1 MNGPLP
7 VGRTLCIMCGA
18 KVDAP
23 AAKVCAF
30 SWCHPPVRLRVKS
43 APRLARCRCGDE
55 QGHDASMEVPRRDE
69 AGCSESGGLENEPG
83 LRNDLQNNV
92 LIET

>member
-1 MNGPLP
+1 ML
-7 VGRTLCIMCGA
+7 L
-18 KVDAP
+18 
-23 AAKVCAF
+23 
-30 SWCHPPVRLRVKS
+30 RLRYVLFMVSPTSWPPIQVS
-43 APRLARCRCGDE
+43 AAMIGSKHLARCRCGDE